1 VAISSTTCPVRF
13 GVFELDTNS
22 RQLSR
27 NGMRLRLPQQP
38 IQVLCLLVGRPGEII
53 TREELRKLLWP
64 ADVFVDFDQG
74 LNKSILKLRE
84 ALGDSPGSPRYI
96 ETIPRVGYRFIAP
109 VITGVV
115 PQNPA
120 IQTGAAPLEVDAPAA
135 LPSLP
140 SDPKRIHRRRT
151 WFAIAGCAAA
161 VLLLVG
167 WLVEQ
172 RRHAVESI
180 HSVAVLPLDNLSGD
194 PSQEYFADGM
204 TDELITMLARNSTL
218 RIVSRTSVMQYKGAH
233 RPLREIARALG
244 VDGILEGSVERS
256 SDKVHMTIQL
266 IQAKTD
272 THLWAQSYDRSPGDV
287 SALPAEAARE
297 IAKQLHSSVQ
307 TPTVARFVSAEAHDA
322 YLRGQ
327 YYWVEGKNEEAG
339 KYFRQAVQL
348 QPDYAPG
355 WVGLS
360 EYYGVG
366 ALRGAMPPSAAQK
379 AEAYGQ
385 KAVELDSQLPEAH
398 LMFGGAILLNR
409 WDWARGLEEISRAIE
424 LNPREAQAYHMRAI
438 TLAWLGRTEEAVT
451 AQKQATELDPFYH
464 PSARAE
470 IYNLVRQ
477 YDAAIADARMRV
489 DRTPGIFGV
498 LAESYRGKGMKKEAA
513 EMLAQQFAAS
523 GDTQAAAAIRH
534 AYQLGGYDA
543 VVRWQLGRLEKK
555 SPTAY
560 VSPVSLAELHAQL
573 GEREE
578 TLSLLEQGLRE
589 HSTVLLWIRND
600 PAYDF
605 LHSDPRYQ
613 AIVQRIGLPPASAES
628 DFRSFYGFAC
638 MPEGS
643 APGFAGGTKVTGM
656 LCPRWQVPQATVF

>member
-1 VAISSTTCPVRF
+1 VAISSATSPVRF

-27 NGMRLRLPQQP
+27 NGMRIRLPQQP
-38 IQVLCLLVGRPGEII
+38 IQVLCLLVERPGEII

-96 ETIPRVGYRFIAP
+96 ETIPRIGYRFIAP

-115 PQNPA
+115 LQNPT
-120 IQTGAAPLEVDAPAA
+120 IQSNAAPLEVDASAG

-140 SDPKRIHRRRT
+140 SAPKKVRRKRIR
-151 WFAIAGCAAA
+151 FAIAGCAVA
-161 VLLLVG
+161 VLLLAG

-233 RPLREIARALG
+233 RPLREIAGALG

-256 SDKVHMTIQL
+256 SEKVHMTIQL

-272 THLWAQSYDRSPGDV
+272 THLWAESYDRSPGDV
-287 SALPAEAARE
+287 STLPAEAARE

-339 KYFRQAVQL
+339 GKYFWQAVQL

-360 EYYGVG
+360 EYYGRCAFLG
-366 ALRGAMPPSAAQK
+366 TMPASAAQK
-379 AEAYGQ
+379 SEAYAQ

-398 LMFGGAILLNR
+398 LLLGGALILNR
-409 WDWARGLEEISRAIE
+409 WDWARGLDEMSRAIE
-424 LNPREAQAYHMRAI
+424 LDPKFALAYHMRA
-438 TLAWLGRTEEAVT
+438 LNLSWLGRTEEAV
-451 AQKQATELDPFYH
+451 ADQKQSTELDPFSR
-464 PSARAE
+464 PDAMAE
-470 IYNLVRQ
+470 VYYWTRQ
-477 YDAAIADARMRV
+477 YDAAIADAHMRV
-489 DRTPGIFGV
+489 ERIPVIYGV
-498 LAESYRGKGMKKEAA
+498 LAASYRGKGMKKEAA
-513 EMLAQQFAAS
+513 EMLAEQFTAS
-523 GDTQAAAAIRH
+523 GDAPAAAAIRH

-543 VVRWQLGRLEKK
+543 VVRWQLKQLEEK
-555 SPTAY
+555 STTSY
-560 VSPVSLAELHAQL
+560 VSPISLAQLHAQL
-573 GEREE
+573 GEREK

-589 HSTVLLWIRND
+589 RSPDLLRIPID
-600 PAYDF
+600 SAYDF

-613 AIVQRIGLPPASAES
+613 AIVERMGLPPASA
-628 DFRSFYGFAC
+628 
-638 MPEGS
+638 
-643 APGFAGGTKVTGM
+643 AGK
-656 LCPRWQVPQATVF
+656 

>member
-1 VAISSTTCPVRF
+1 VAISSTTSPVRF

-22 RQLSR
+22 RQLNR
-27 NGMRLRLPQQP
+27 NGMRIRLPQQP
-38 IQVLCLLVGRPGEII
+38 TQVLCLLVERRGEII

-109 VITGVV
+109 VTTGIV
-115 PQNPA
+115 PQNPTIRA
-120 IQTGAAPLEVDAPAA
+120 GAAPLEVDAPAG
-135 LPSLP
+135 LPILS
-140 SDPKRIHRRRT
+140 SAPKRIQRRRT

-161 VLLLVG
+161 VLLLLG
-167 WLVEQ
+167 WVVER
-172 RRHAVESI
+172 RRHVVESI
-180 HSVAVLPLDNLSGD
+180 HSVAMLPLDNLSGD

-272 THLWAQSYDRSPGDV
+272 THVWAQSYDRSPGEV
-287 SALPAEAARE
+287 SMLPAEAARE
-297 IAKQLHSSVQ
+297 IAKQLHSFVQ

-327 YYWVEGKNEEAG
+327 YYWVEGKNEEAD
-339 KYFRQAVQL
+339 KYFRQAVQV

-360 EYYGVG
+360 EYYG
-366 ALRGAMPPSAAQK
+366 RGGFHGTMPASAAQK
-379 AEAYGQ
+379 SEAYAQ
-385 KAVELDSQLPEAH
+385 KALELDSQLPEAH
-398 LMFGGAILLNR
+398 LMLGGALILNR
-409 WDWARGLEEISRAIE
+409 WDWARGLDEMSRAIE
-424 LNPREAQAYHMRAI
+424 LDPKFALAYHMRA
-438 TLAWLGRTEEAVT
+438 LNLCFLGRTEEAV
-451 AQKQATELDPFYH
+451 ADQKQSTELDPFYR
-464 PSARAE
+464 PDAKAQV
-470 IYNLVRQ
+470 YNWTRQ

-489 DRTPGIFGV
+489 ERTPVIYGV
-498 LAESYRGKGMKKEAA
+498 LAESYRGKGMKKEVA
-513 EMLAQQFAAS
+513 EMLAQQFTAS
-523 GDTQAAAAIRH
+523 GDAPAAAAIRH

-543 VVRWQLGRLEKK
+543 VVRWQLKRLEEK
-555 SPTAY
+555 SRTSY
-560 VSPVSLAELHAQL
+560 VSPVTLAQLHAQL
-573 GEREE
+573 GEREK

-589 HSTVLLWIRND
+589 RSPDLPWSRID
-600 PAYDF
+600 SAYDF

-613 AIVQRIGLPPASAES
+613 AIIQRMGLPPA
-628 DFRSFYGFAC
+628 
-638 MPEGS
+638 EGE
-643 APGFAGGTKVTGM
+643 
-656 LCPRWQVPQATVF
+656 

>member
-1 VAISSTTCPVRF
+1 VAISSATSPVRF

-27 NGMRLRLPQQP
+27 NGMRIRLPQQP

-96 ETIPRVGYRFIAP
+96 ETIPRIGYRFIAP
-109 VITGVV
+109 VIAGVV
-115 PQNPA
+115 PQNPV
-120 IQTGAAPLEVDAPAA
+120 IQADAAPLEVDAPA
-135 LPSLP
+135 SLP
-140 SDPKRIHRRRT
+140 RLPPEPKRIHRRRT

-161 VLLLVG
+161 ILLLLG
-167 WLVEQ
+167 WLFEQ
-172 RRHAVESI
+172 RHHAVELI
-180 HSVAVLPLDNLSGD
+180 HSLAVIPFDNLSGD

-266 IQAKTD
+266 IQANTD
-272 THLWAQSYDRSPGDV
+272 THLWAESYDRSPGDV
-287 SALPAEAARE
+287 STLAAEAARE

-307 TPTVARFVSAEAHDA
+307 TPTAARFVSAEAHDA

-327 YYWVEGKNEEAG
+327 YYWVEGKNEEAD
-339 KYFRQAVQL
+339 KYFQQAVQL
-348 QPDYAPG
+348 QPDYALG

-360 EYYGVG
+360 EYYG
-366 ALRGAMPPSAAQK
+366 RGGFRGTMPASAAQK
-379 AEAYGQ
+379 SEAYAQ
-385 KAVELDSQLPEAH
+385 KALELDSQLPEAH
-398 LMFGGAILLNR
+398 FVHGGALILNR
-409 WDWARGLEEISRAIE
+409 WDWARGLDEISRAIE
-424 LNPREAQAYHMRAI
+424 LDPKFALAYHMRA
-438 TLAWLGRTEEAVT
+438 LNLCWLGRTEEAVA
-451 AQKQATELDPFYH
+451 AQKQSTELDPFYR
-464 PSARAE
+464 PDAKAE
-470 IYNLVRQ
+470 VYNWARQ

-489 DRTPGIFGV
+489 ERTPVIYGV

-513 EMLAQQFAAS
+513 EMLAEQFTAS
-523 GDTQAAAAIRH
+523 GDAPTAAAIRH

-543 VVRWQLGRLEKK
+543 VVRLQLKRLEEK
-555 SPTAY
+555 STTSY
-560 VSPVSLAELHAQL
+560 VSPVTLAQLHAQL
-573 GEREE
+573 GEREK

-589 HSTVLLWIRND
+589 RSPDLPWSRID
-600 PAYDF
+600 SAYDF
-605 LHSDPRYQ
+605 LHSDPRYR
-613 AIVQRIGLPPASAES
+613 AIIQRMGMPP
-628 DFRSFYGFAC
+628 
-638 MPEGS
+638 P
-643 APGFAGGTKVTGM
+643 
-656 LCPRWQVPQATVF
+656 

>member
-1 VAISSTTCPVRF
+1 
-13 GVFELDTNS
+13 
-22 RQLSR
+22 
-27 NGMRLRLPQQP
+27 MRIRLPQQP

-96 ETIPRVGYRFIAP
+96 ETIPRIGYRFVAP
-109 VITGVV
+109 VIAGVV
-115 PQNPA
+115 PQNPT
-120 IQTGAAPLEVDAPAA
+120 IQADAVPPEVDAPAG

-140 SDPKRIHRRRT
+140 SEPNRIRRRT

-161 VLLLVG
+161 ILLLLG
-167 WLVEQ
+167 WAVER

-180 HSVAVLPLDNLSGD
+180 HSVALLPLDNLSGD

-266 IQAKTD
+266 IQANTD
-272 THLWAQSYDRSPGDV
+272 THLWAESYDRSPGDV
-287 SALPAEAARE
+287 STLAAEAARE

-322 YLRGQ
+322 YLRGE
-327 YYWVEGKNEEAG
+327 YYWVEGKNEVAG
-339 KYFRQAVQL
+339 KYFWQAVQL

-360 EYYGVG
+360 EYYG
-366 ALRGAMPPSAAQK
+366 RGGGRGTMPASAAQK
-379 AEAYGQ
+379 SEAYAQ
-385 KAVELDSQLPEAH
+385 KALELDSQLPEAH
-398 LMFGGAILLNR
+398 LMLGGALILNR
-409 WDWARGLEEISRAIE
+409 WDWARGLDEMSRAIE
-424 LNPREAQAYHMRAI
+424 LDPKFALAYHMRA
-438 TLAWLGRTEEAVT
+438 LNLCFLGRTEEAIED
-451 AQKQATELDPFYH
+451 QKQSTELDPFSR
-464 PSARAE
+464 PDAKAE
-470 IYNLVRQ
+470 VYNWTRQ

-489 DRTPGIFGV
+489 ERIPVIYGV

-513 EMLAQQFAAS
+513 EMLAEQFTAS
-523 GDTQAAAAIRH
+523 GDAPAAAAIRH

-543 VVRWQLGRLEKK
+543 VVRWQLKQLEEK
-555 SPTAY
+555 STTSY
-560 VSPVSLAELHAQL
+560 VSPIALAQLHAQL
-573 GEREE
+573 GEREK

-589 HSTVLLWIRND
+589 RSPDLPWIRVD
-600 PAYDF
+600 SAYDF

-613 AIVQRIGLPPASAES
+613 AIVERMGLPPAS
-628 DFRSFYGFAC
+628 
-638 MPEGS
+638 P
-643 APGFAGGTKVTGM
+643 AGK
-656 LCPRWQVPQATVF
+656 

>member
-1 VAISSTTCPVRF
+1 VAISSTTSPVRF

-27 NGMRLRLPQQP
+27 NGMRIRLPQQP

-96 ETIPRVGYRFIAP
+96 ETIPRIGYRFVAP
-109 VITGVV
+109 VIAGVV
-115 PQNPA
+115 PQNPT
-120 IQTGAAPLEVDAPAA
+120 IQADAVPPEVDAPAG

-140 SDPKRIHRRRT
+140 SEPNRIRRRT

-161 VLLLVG
+161 ILLLLG
-167 WLVEQ
+167 WAVER

-180 HSVAVLPLDNLSGD
+180 HSVALLPLDNLSGD

-266 IQAKTD
+266 IQANTD
-272 THLWAQSYDRSPGDV
+272 THLWAESYDRSPGDV
-287 SALPAEAARE
+287 STLAAEAARE

-322 YLRGQ
+322 YLRGE
-327 YYWVEGKNEEAG
+327 YYWVEGKNEVAG
-339 KYFRQAVQL
+339 KYFWQAVQL

-360 EYYGVG
+360 EYYG
-366 ALRGAMPPSAAQK
+366 RGGGRGTMPASAAQK
-379 AEAYGQ
+379 SEAYAQ
-385 KAVELDSQLPEAH
+385 KALELDSQLPEAH
-398 LMFGGAILLNR
+398 LMLGGALILNR
-409 WDWARGLEEISRAIE
+409 WDWARGLDEMSRAIE
-424 LNPREAQAYHMRAI
+424 LDPKFALAYHMRA
-438 TLAWLGRTEEAVT
+438 LNLCFLGRTEEAIED
-451 AQKQATELDPFYH
+451 QKQSTELDPFSR
-464 PSARAE
+464 PDAKAE
-470 IYNLVRQ
+470 VYNWTRQ

-489 DRTPGIFGV
+489 ERIPVIYGV

-513 EMLAQQFAAS
+513 EMLAEQFTAS
-523 GDTQAAAAIRH
+523 GDAPAAAAIRH

-543 VVRWQLGRLEKK
+543 VVRWQLKQLEEK
-555 SPTAY
+555 STTSY
-560 VSPVSLAELHAQL
+560 VSPIALAQLHAQL
-573 GEREE
+573 GEREK

-589 HSTVLLWIRND
+589 RSPDLPWIRVD
-600 PAYDF
+600 SAYDF

-613 AIVQRIGLPPASAES
+613 AIVERMGLPPAS
-628 DFRSFYGFAC
+628 
-638 MPEGS
+638 P
-643 APGFAGGTKVTGM
+643 AGK
-656 LCPRWQVPQATVF
+656 

>member
-1 VAISSTTCPVRF
+1 MAWYTLAHDRVGRFAVAISSATNPVRF

-27 NGMRLRLPQQP
+27 NGMRIRLPQQP
-38 IQVLCLLVGRPGEII
+38 IQVLCLLVERPGEII

-96 ETIPRVGYRFIAP
+96 ETIPRIGYRFIAP

-115 PQNPA
+115 PQNPTIPA
-120 IQTGAAPLEVDAPAA
+120 DAAPLEVDAPAG
-135 LPSLP
+135 LPSIP
-140 SDPKRIHRRRT
+140 SAPKRIQRRRT

-161 VLLLVG
+161 VLLSAG

-233 RPLREIARALG
+233 RPLREIAQALG
-244 VDGILEGSVERS
+244 VDGILEGSVGRS

-272 THLWAQSYDRSPGDV
+272 THLWAESYDRSPGDV
-287 SALPAEAARE
+287 STLPAEAARE

-322 YLRGQ
+322 YLRGE

-339 KYFRQAVQL
+339 KYFWQAVQL

-360 EYYGVG
+360 EYYG
-366 ALRGAMPPSAAQK
+366 RGGGRGMMPASAAQK

-398 LMFGGAILLNR
+398 LMLGGALILNR
-409 WDWARGLEEISRAIE
+409 WDWARGLDEMSRAIE
-424 LNPREAQAYHMRAI
+424 LDPKFALAYHMRA
-438 TLAWLGRTEEAVT
+438 LNLSWLGRTEEAV
-451 AQKQATELDPFYH
+451 ADQKQSTELDPFSR
-464 PSARAE
+464 PDAKAE
-470 IYNLVRQ
+470 VYNWTRQ

-489 DRTPGIFGV
+489 ERTPGIYGV

-523 GDTQAAAAIRH
+523 GDAHAAAAIRH
-534 AYQLGGYDA
+534 AYQLGGYEA
-543 VVRWQLGRLEKK
+543 VVRWQLKQLEKK
-555 SPTAY
+555 SSTAY

-573 GEREE
+573 GERET
-578 TLSLLEQGLRE
+578 TLSLLEQGSRE
-589 HSTVLLWIRND
+589 RSPDLGWIRND
-600 PAYDF
+600 SAYDF
-605 LHSDPRYQ
+605 LHSDPRYR
-613 AIVQRIGLPPASAES
+613 AIIQRMGMPA
-628 DFRSFYGFAC
+628 
-638 MPEGS
+638 P
-643 APGFAGGTKVTGM
+643 
-656 LCPRWQVPQATVF
+656 

>member
-1 VAISSTTCPVRF
+1 
-13 GVFELDTNS
+13 
-22 RQLSR
+22 
-27 NGMRLRLPQQP
+27 MRIRLPQQP

-120 IQTGAAPLEVDAPAA
+120 IQADAPPLEVDAPAA

-140 SDPKRIHRRRT
+140 VDPKRIHGRRT

-161 VLLLVG
+161 ILLLLG
-167 WLVEQ
+167 WLFEH

-218 RIVSRTSVMQYKGAH
+218 RIVSRTSIMQYKGAH

-272 THLWAQSYDRSPGDV
+272 THLWAESYDRSPGEV
-287 SALPAEAARE
+287 ATLAAEAARE

-322 YLRGQ
+322 YLRGE

-339 KYFRQAVQL
+339 KYFWQAVQL

-360 EYYGVG
+360 EYYG
-366 ALRGAMPPSAAQK
+366 RGAGRGMMPASGAQK

-385 KAVELDSQLPEAH
+385 KAVELDSRLPEAH
-398 LMFGGAILLNR
+398 LMLGGALILNR
-409 WDWARGLEEISRAIE
+409 WDWARGLDEISRAIE
-424 LNPREAQAYHMRAI
+424 LDPKFALAYHMRA
-438 TLAWLGRTEEAVT
+438 LNLSWLGRTEEAVA
-451 AQKQATELDPFYH
+451 AQKQSTELDPFSR
-464 PSARAE
+464 PDAKAE
-470 IYNLVRQ
+470 VYNWTRE

-489 DRTPGIFGV
+489 ERTPGIYGV

-513 EMLAQQFAAS
+513 EMLAQQFTAS
-523 GDTQAAAAIRH
+523 GDAHAAAAIRH
-534 AYQLGGYDA
+534 AYQLGGYEA
-543 VVRWQLGRLEKK
+543 VVRWQLKQLEKK
-555 SPTAY
+555 SSTAY

-573 GEREE
+573 GERET
-578 TLSLLEQGLRE
+578 TLSLLEQGSRE
-589 HSTVLLWIRND
+589 RSPDLGWIRND
-600 PAYDF
+600 SVYDF
-605 LHSDPRYQ
+605 LHSDPRYR
-613 AIVQRIGLPPASAES
+613 AIIQRMGMPA
-628 DFRSFYGFAC
+628 
-638 MPEGS
+638 P
-643 APGFAGGTKVTGM
+643 
-656 LCPRWQVPQATVF
+656 

>member
-1 VAISSTTCPVRF
+1 VAISSATSPVRF
-13 GVFELDTNS
+13 GVFELDSNS

-27 NGMRLRLPQQP
+27 NGIRIRLPQQP

-96 ETIPRVGYRFIAP
+96 ETIPRIGYRFIAP

-115 PQNPA
+115 PQNPT
-120 IQTGAAPLEVDAPAA
+120 IQANAAPLGVDAPAG
-135 LPSLP
+135 LPSVP
-140 SDPKRIHRRRT
+140 SDPKRIRRGRT
-151 WFAIAGCAAA
+151 WFALAGCAAA
-161 VLLLVG
+161 VLLLLLG
-167 WLVEQ
+167 WLAEQ

-256 SDKVHMTIQL
+256 LDKVHMTIQL
-266 IQAKTD
+266 IEAKTD

-287 SALPAEAARE
+287 STLPAEAARE

-307 TPTVARFVSAEAHDA
+307 TPTFARFVSAEAHDA
-322 YLRGQ
+322 YLRGE

-339 KYFRQAVQL
+339 KYFWQAVQL

-360 EYYGVG
+360 EYYG
-366 ALRGAMPPSAAQK
+366 RGGGRGTMPASAAQK
-379 AEAYGQ
+379 SEAYAL

-398 LMFGGAILLNR
+398 LMLGGALILNR
-409 WDWARGLEEISRAIE
+409 WDWARGLDEISRAIE
-424 LNPREAQAYHMRAI
+424 LDPKFALAYHMRA
-438 TLAWLGRTEEAVT
+438 LNLSWLGRTEEAVA
-451 AQKQATELDPFYH
+451 AQKQSTELDPFYR
-464 PSARAE
+464 PDAKAE
-470 IYNLVRQ
+470 VYNWTRQ

-489 DRTPGIFGV
+489 ERIPVIYGV

-513 EMLAQQFAAS
+513 EMLAEQFTAS
-523 GDTQAAAAIRH
+523 GDVPAAAAIRH

-543 VVRWQLGRLEKK
+543 VVRWQLKQLEEK
-555 SPTAY
+555 STTSY
-560 VSPVSLAELHAQL
+560 VSPITLAQLHAQL
-573 GEREE
+573 GEREK

-589 HSTVLLWIRND
+589 RSPDLPWIRVD
-600 PAYDF
+600 SAYDL

-613 AIVQRIGLPPASAES
+613 AIVERMGLPPASA
-628 DFRSFYGFAC
+628 
-638 MPEGS
+638 
-643 APGFAGGTKVTGM
+643 AGK
-656 LCPRWQVPQATVF
+656 

>member
-1 VAISSTTCPVRF
+1 
-13 GVFELDTNS
+13 
-22 RQLSR
+22 
-27 NGMRLRLPQQP
+27 MRIRLPQQP
-38 IQVLCLLVGRPGEII
+38 IQVLCLLVERPGEII

-96 ETIPRVGYRFIAP
+96 ETIPRIGYRFIAP

-120 IQTGAAPLEVDAPAA
+120 IRADAAPLEVDASAG

-140 SDPKRIHRRRT
+140 SAPKKVRRKRT
-151 WFAIAGCAAA
+151 WFAVAGCAAA
-161 VLLLVG
+161 ILLLLG
-167 WLVEQ
+167 WLFEH

-233 RPLREIARALG
+233 RPLREIAGALG

-256 SDKVHMTIQL
+256 SEKVHMTIQL

-272 THLWAQSYDRSPGDV
+272 THLWAESYDRSPGDV
-287 SALPAEAARE
+287 STLPAEAARE

-339 KYFRQAVQL
+339 GKYFWQAVQL

-360 EYYGVG
+360 EYYGRCAFLG
-366 ALRGAMPPSAAQK
+366 TMPASAAQK
-379 AEAYGQ
+379 SEAYAQ

-398 LMFGGAILLNR
+398 LLLGGALILDR
-409 WDWARGLEEISRAIE
+409 WDWARGLDEISRAIE
-424 LNPREAQAYHMRAI
+424 LDPKFAMAYHMRA
-438 TLAWLGRTEEAVT
+438 LMLSFLGRTEEAV
-451 AQKQATELDPFYH
+451 ADQKQSTELDPFSR
-464 PSARAE
+464 PDAMAE
-470 IYNLVRQ
+470 VYYWTRQ
-477 YDAAIADARMRV
+477 YDAAIADAHMRV
-489 DRTPGIFGV
+489 ERIPVIYGV
-498 LAESYRGKGMKKEAA
+498 LAASYRGKGMKKEAA
-513 EMLAQQFAAS
+513 EMLAEQFTAS
-523 GDTQAAAAIRH
+523 GDAPAAAAIRH

-543 VVRWQLGRLEKK
+543 VVRWQLKQLEEK
-555 SPTAY
+555 STTSY
-560 VSPVSLAELHAQL
+560 VSPISLAQLHAQL
-573 GEREE
+573 GEREK

-589 HSTVLLWIRND
+589 RSPDLLRIPID
-600 PAYDF
+600 SAYDF

-613 AIVQRIGLPPASAES
+613 AIVERMGLPPASA
-628 DFRSFYGFAC
+628 
-638 MPEGS
+638 
-643 APGFAGGTKVTGM
+643 AGK
-656 LCPRWQVPQATVF
+656 